1 MRWGSRSGYALK
13 TTRIQVSESIFKE
26 GQSSQEMLQAVLEK
40 AIGLSKEPLI
50 YSTKPGHSVSPRRL
64 R

>member
-1 MRWGSRSGYALK
+1 MN
-13 TTRIQVSESIFKE
+13 ISIKSY
-26 GQSSQEMLQAVLEK
+26 QTSIPA
-40 AIGLSKEPLI
+40 KEPLI

>member
-1 MRWGSRSGYALK
+1 MTCIHVGALVK
-13 TTRIQVSESIFKE
+13 ISHYWIYEIGHSLIGISEPEERVKYFSW
-26 GQSSQEMLQAVLEK
+26 A
-40 AIGLSKEPLI
+40 KEPLI